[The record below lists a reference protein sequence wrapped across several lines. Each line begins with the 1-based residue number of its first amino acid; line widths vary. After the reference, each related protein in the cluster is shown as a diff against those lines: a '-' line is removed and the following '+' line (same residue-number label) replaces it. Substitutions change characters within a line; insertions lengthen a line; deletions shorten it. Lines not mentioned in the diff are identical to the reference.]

1 MCVSVNQECLGGFWG
16 YSHAFCRP
24 GKCVQ
29 RSQWHSHP
37 TYAHR
42 AAHARMSVSPTGWRQ
57 RTKRPT
63 WCWIWPAIRR
73 MCVCVICHVHDLLRQ
88 LCAFLIYIIIGLS
101 TLTPPTTAFPVNS
114 LHLLSIS
121 VACLPPFHV
130 PFATVAPKGN
140 AKTLKAACTML
151 SKTTTHM

>member
-1 MCVSVNQECLGGFWG
+1 MCVSVNQECLGGWGAFWG

-73 MCVCVICHVHDLLRQ
+73 MCVCYLSCTWSFKTTLCVFNIHNHRPLYFDSPYNSFPCKFPTSLIHICCLPSSSSPCHFMCLLLLLR
-88 LCAFLIYIIIGLS
+88 
-101 TLTPPTTAFPVNS
+101 
-114 LHLLSIS
+114 
-121 VACLPPFHV
+121 
-130 PFATVAPKGN
+130 PK
-140 AKTLKAACTML
+140 AMPKL
-151 SKTTTHM
+151 

>member
-42 AAHARMSVSPTGWRQ
+42 AAHARMSVSPTVWRQ

-88 LCAFLIYIIIGLS
+88 LCAFLIYIITGLS
-101 TLTPPTTAFPVNS
+101 ALTPPTTPFPVNS

-121 VACLPPFHV
+121 VACLPLVRSAISCAFCYCC
-130 PFATVAPKGN
+130 AQRQCQN
-140 AKTLKAACTML
+140 
-151 SKTTTHM
+151 SKSSLYNVV